1 MLAVKFCPF
10 LVVTGRPTHGWLSLL
25 ENRDPRGPAGFHVPQ
40 RAGRSA
46 VPPVTAAQALLVGP
60 WKVPAGEGKWMNR
73 DFAMWQCKKISQMC
87 SWRCPDKAENCTSG
101 SRKDYLSKRSVLIQ
115 RRKCGFLE
123 RNTLCV
129 CVCNFNGCDIQLVR
143 QKVSM
148 SSLFS
153 RAGYPSVWDLCSTS
167 LKLDSS

>member
-10 LVVTGRPTHGWLSLL
+10 LGVTGRPMHGWLSLL

-46 VPPVTAAQALLVGP
+46 ALPGTAARALLVGP

-87 SWRCPDKAENCTSG
+87 SRRCPDEAENCTSG

-115 RRKCGFLE
+115 RQKCGFLE
-123 RNTLCV
+123 RNTV
-129 CVCNFNGCDIQLVR
+129 CVCMQFHGCDIQLVR

-148 SSLFS
+148 LMTTWSKKDVYVQL
-153 RAGYPSVWDLCSTS
+153 
-167 LKLDSS
+167 LK